1 MLLLDAM
8 VTAEEP
14 YLNTEHSL
22 LVFLFFFDELYSSVH
37 YEKFHLHF
45 VKLH

>member
-1 MLLLDAM
+1 MLLLLDAM

-22 LVFLFFFDELYSSVH
+22 LIFLFDELYFSVH

>member
-14 YLNTEHSL
+14 YLNTDHSL
-22 LVFLFFFDELYSSVH
+22 LVFLFFDELYSSVH
-37 YEKFHLHF
+37 YEKFHLQF